1 MGRLLESAVVAIVAL
16 FGAQM
21 MRTYI
26 GKRKIR
32 SDFDYAMQVVAKE
45 AVRRA
50 KTEYRV
56 DLNFAP
62 SSVERL
68 ETMLG
73 NIHKTHLKNPLSEKE
88 LSLHSIRWG
97 AYIGE
102 VLKRVQPGKWPPAI
116 HQRPVEAPCLLSSI
130 PSTQNFLVH
139 GHRKRIADG
148 PGDNVILKF
157 QVLCGLEFRKHIG
170 WAKAV
175 IDAERPEQ
183 KE

>member
-32 SDFDYAMQVVAKE
+32 SDFDYAMQVVAKG

-62 SSVERL
+62 DSVERL

-73 NIHKTHLKNPLSEKE
+73 NIHEAHLKNPLSEKE

-102 VLKRVQPGKWPPAI
+102 VLKRVQPRKWPPRFTKGRSRHHASCL
-116 HQRPVEAPCLLSSI
+116 RFRAP
-130 PSTQNFLVH
+130 
-139 GHRKRIADG
+139 RISLFMG
-148 PGDNVILKF
+148 I
-157 QVLCGLEFRKHIG
+157 
-170 WAKAV
+170 
-175 IDAERPEQ
+175 Q
-183 KE
+183 KDRRWPR